1 MVLPRPLARPLLAVQ
16 ISLLFGLAAAVAATG
31 QRRAWQHLPTCAD
44 VVEPLDSISGE
55 LRGLLN
61 LLQYHSSGRRS
72 DLIQKLDRNKSAT
85 ADVSSKSL
93 GPKKGSPEDT
103 GKSSTADGPKKGT
116 ASAEDTGK
124 SSAADGG
131 VVPGEP
137 WKAPLAPSE
146 LDRTEEVED
155 ETFRER
161 VQSWFEEETS
171 TPEPQLPKFVGSTPL
186 PKVPPPAPPPPYGTY
201 NVPTK
206 PPEAPVMMHPLK
218 PQKAGNATEALKE
231 KASRDCLLAAW
242 GPWSACEQAV
252 EGLPGQ
258 LQRRKREVL
267 NPQRPGGQP
276 CNVTI
281 TTRRCD

>member
-44 VVEPLDSISGE
+44 VVEPLDSIS
-55 LRGLLN
+55 LLN

-103 GKSSTADGPKKGT
+103 GKSST
-116 ASAEDTGK
+116 
-124 SSAADGG
+124 ADGG